1 MGQAA
6 SVKSRISEFDWLK
19 LLALFLLFFVHS
31 DLEAVFPGVIL
42 PLKWFMI
49 SCFFFVSGFL
59 AFGSLH
65 RRGVSIRGFFKTK
78 VLSLYV
84 PFVGAV
90 LLYFG
95 LQASISMASVDWW
108 QLLSS
113 VSLLNIFDSMNAIYN
128 WGFLWFIPYLL
139 LFMLIFCLLEKYVK
153 NAKAQVLL
161 VLVVWVLTLL
171 AWVFDAEQRL
181 GMLFTQY
188 FLVFMIGVWLS
199 KLELYGKIMNYKTA
213 LVTVPL
219 IILFSLDFSN
229 LLTFNTAT
237 ETLTALLYSNGRSI
251 ILSLSAILLVLF
263 AMRKLSF
270 PRNRFVE
277 LIAGTSIFIY
287 LLDPFFAYLLSNY
300 VFGEPTMFLSA
311 GTIFYLYIVAR
322 IVVMLVLL
330 PFGVKAIR
338 NYVKGSGA

>member
-19 LLALFLLFFVHS
+19 LLALFLLVFVHS
-31 DLEAVFPGVIL
+31 NLEAVYPEVIL

-59 AFGSLH
+59 AFSSF
-65 RRGVSIRGFFKTK
+65 RKREVSIRGFFKNK

-84 PFVGAV
+84 PFVAAV

-95 LQASISMASVDWW
+95 LQTAISMASVDWW

-113 VSLLNIFDSMNAIYN
+113 VILLNI
-128 WGFLWFIPYLL
+128 FLWFIPYLL

-153 NAKAQVLL
+153 NARVQVLV
-161 VLVVWVLTLL
+161 VLVVWFLTIL
-171 AWVFDAEQRL
+171 AWAFDTELRL
-181 GMLFTQY
+181 GLLFTQY
-188 FLVFMIGVWLS
+188 FLVFMIGVWMN
-199 KLELYGKIMNYKTA
+199 KLELYGKVINFKTA
-213 LVTVPL
+213 LVTIPL

-263 AMRKLSF
+263 VMQKLRLS
-270 PRNRFVE
+270 RNHFVE

-311 GTIFYLYIVAR
+311 GTNFYLYLTAR
-322 IVVMLVLL
+322 IVVVLVLL
-330 PFGVKAIR
+330 PFAVKVIR
-338 NYVKGSGA
+338 NYVKR